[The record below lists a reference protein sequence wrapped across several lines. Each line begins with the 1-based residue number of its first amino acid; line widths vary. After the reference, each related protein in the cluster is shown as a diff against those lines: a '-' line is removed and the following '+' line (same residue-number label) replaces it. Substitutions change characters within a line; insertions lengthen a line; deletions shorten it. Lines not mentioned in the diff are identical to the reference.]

1 MKVIQRNGVG
11 LAFDDAGQGEP
22 VILVHGWACNRAFLA
37 PQSDALSARHRVVTV
52 DLRGHGASDAP
63 EQDYTLHGFAEDLAW
78 LCSEL
83 DLRRPIMVG
92 HSMGGNI
99 ALEFAA
105 RFPDLTRGIVL
116 IDSALFLPANM
127 VDALRP
133 FAAGLHTVG
142 YEGIL
147 RAATEKLFLPT
158 DDPARKEWIR
168 SVMAKTP
175 SYVLASAFANH
186 MTEYDASS
194 AAERCRVPT
203 AYIGS
208 ANPLGDM
215 TKFRAKCPHVIVGQ
229 TLGSGHFSPL
239 EVPNQIN
246 SMLLRF
252 ISLCA

>member
-1 MKVIQRNGVG
+1 LKVIQRNGVG

-22 VILVHGWACNRAFLA
+22 VILVHGWGCNRAFFA
-37 PQSDALSARHRVVTV
+37 PQSETLSARHRVVTV

-63 EQDYTLHGFAEDLAW
+63 EQEYSLRGFAEDLAW

-83 DLRRPIMVG
+83 NLRRPILVG

-99 ALEFAA
+99 VLEFAA
-105 RFPDLTRGIVL
+105 RFPELARGVVL

-127 VDALRP
+127 VNELRP
-133 FAAGLHTVG
+133 FAEALRTID

-158 DDPARKEWIR
+158 DDPTRKEWI
-168 SVMAKTP
+168 SSAMAKTP
-175 SYVLASAFANH
+175 SYVLASAYVNH
-186 MTEYDASS
+186 ITEYDASS

-208 ANPLGDM
+208 ANPLGDI

-239 EVPNQIN
+239 EVPDQIN

-252 ISLCA
+252 VSLCA